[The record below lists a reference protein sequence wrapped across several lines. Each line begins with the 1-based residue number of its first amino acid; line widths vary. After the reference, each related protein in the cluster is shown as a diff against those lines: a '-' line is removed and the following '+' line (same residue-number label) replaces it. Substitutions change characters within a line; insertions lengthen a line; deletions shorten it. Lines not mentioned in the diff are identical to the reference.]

1 MLLSLK
7 DVDACK
13 KGDLGCLHFVV
24 AGENTLFTLAKGPFL
39 FNICAHR
46 RTGQGSGE
54 GGREGGLQPPP
65 LVSEIFEIFWAK
77 R

>member
-54 GGREGGLQPPP
+54 GGREGDFSP
-65 LVSEIFEIFWAK
+65 LP
-77 R
+77 